1 MYRKWITLLPLSPRL
16 QTRRRTKH
24 FIVEDRQYTCRPGR
38 PTAAYLSWITGTLKA
53 LAAALMLATSQVQAA
68 TYSLPDGHVT
78 VVFSWSHAGLSRN
91 SGRIVGVQGT
101 LDFEPTQAEASVL
114 DVRIDPTRIS
124 TGVPALD
131 RLLRSAD
138 FFDAAASPAISFR
151 SSSIVATG
159 ERTGEVTGDLTIRG
173 TTRPVT
179 LAVTWNYTGEHP
191 LGLVN
196 PSFAGKFVSG
206 FSATTRLLR
215 SEWGLGRGAPLISD
229 EIELA
234 IEAEAVRR

>member
-1 MYRKWITLLPLSPRL
+1 MRSWAFESGSRMAQLLRL
-16 QTRRRTKH
+16 
-24 FIVEDRQYTCRPGR
+24 VAG
-38 PTAAYLSWITGTLKA
+38 A
-53 LAAALMLATSQVQAA
+53 LLIAVAPPAVAA
-68 TYSLPDGHVT
+68 TYSLGEGHVT

-101 LDFEPTQAEASVL
+101 LDFEPAQADASVL
-114 DVRIDPTRIS
+114 DVKIDPARIS

-131 RLLRSAD
+131 RLLRSDD
-138 FFDAAASPAISFR
+138 FFDAAANPSIAFR
-151 SSSIVATG
+151 STLVVATG
-159 ERTGEVTGDLTIRG
+159 ERTGEVSGDLTIRG

-179 LAVTWNYTGEHP
+179 LAVTWNFTGEHP

-206 FSATTRLLR
+206 FSASTRLLR

-229 EIELA
+229 EIEVA
-234 IEAEAVRR
+234 IEVEAVRR

>member
-1 MYRKWITLLPLSPRL
+1 MLM
-16 QTRRRTKH
+16 
-24 FIVEDRQYTCRPGR
+24 
-38 PTAAYLSWITGTLKA
+38 
-53 LAAALMLATSQVQAA
+53 AAAAPRAAAA
-68 TYSLPDGHVT
+68 TYSLTEGHVT
-78 VVFSWSHAGLSRN
+78 VIFSWSHAGLSRN
-91 SGRIVGVQGT
+91 SGRIVGVDGT
-101 LDFEPTQAEASVL
+101 LDFEPAEAQASRLEVK
-114 DVRIDPTRIS
+114 VAPARIS

-138 FFDAAASPAISFR
+138 FFDATANPAITFR
-151 SSSIVATG
+151 STSIVTTG

-173 TTRPVT
+173 TTKPLT
-179 LAVTWNYTGEHP
+179 LAVTWNFTGEHP

-229 EIELA
+229 EIEVA
-234 IEAEAVRR
+234 IEVEAVRR